1 LAEVEA
7 GLGLAVSDEVG
18 LEDIEVT
25 TLVVA
30 ASSSLPVVLLF
41 VTKTKVVVGPMVVV
55 IVAVVLVTVSV
66 VEHNSLLPSSEHSSK
81 AHGSMVDRTTA
92 AKRPIDADKPLRAGR
107 ARRTLTSGKSYH
119 CNICRRELIWEERRC
134 VYVGPAQQSRK
145 GERRGILFRK
155 PEARGPRN

>member
-25 TLVVA
+25 ALGLA

-41 VTKTKVVVGPMVVV
+41 VTKTEVVVGPMVVV

-66 VEHNSLLPSSEHSSK
+66 VEDNSLLHSSGHISK
-81 AHGSMVDRTTA
+81 AHGSMIVRKTA
-92 AKRPIDADKPLRAGR
+92 AKRFFDADIPLRAGR
-107 ARRTLTSGKSYH
+107 ARRT
-119 CNICRRELIWEERRC
+119 
-134 VYVGPAQQSRK
+134 
-145 GERRGILFRK
+145 
-155 PEARGPRN
+155 